1 MFILP
6 VSATAFMINLN
17 QKYPVIE
24 PYLPYAIDGK
34 SSLGVDSVDSTPF
47 KFLVKWWLSI
57 SQTSWV
63 MTRQARQLEDFKDK
77 KQKSFFSLTTHP
89 IAKIIVAKQ
98 WALEDLLSSRAD
110 FSK

>member
-1 MFILP
+1 MIKFLFEKDLIIGIFSIVSYGYAMFILP

-57 SQTSWV
+57 SQTS
-63 MTRQARQLEDFKDK
+63 
-77 KQKSFFSLTTHP
+77 
-89 IAKIIVAKQ
+89 
-98 WALEDLLSSRAD
+98 
-110 FSK
+110 